1 MPRDKFST
9 TLARSQLRGSAVRQ
23 IPTDSQRSS
32 KLFVVSD
39 PQLTLLISLPRH
51 SCGGPDASVVARN
64 TNRLRRTCHNA
75 VQILP
80 ALNLLDIVTACW
92 ERGEARRLFL
102 ICKIDDNQTE
112 GVAHL
117 P

>member
-1 MPRDKFST
+1 MLS
-9 TLARSQLRGSAVRQ
+9 RSRLRGIAVPQ

-32 KLFVVSD
+32 KLFVLSD

-64 TNRLRRTCHNA
+64 TNRLRRTRHNA

-80 ALNLLDIVTACW
+80 ALNLLDIVTAW

-112 GVAHL
+112 CVADL